1 MPPVTMRDVAHQTGL
16 SLFTVSKVLNGHPAV
31 MPATRDK
38 VLAACQALGY
48 ARNPHAV
55 NLVRGKSK
63 TIGLLVSQI
72 LNPFYGEIVE
82 AAERTARELGYDLIY
97 RCSYLDPVQ
106 EAEIVRQ
113 FIALRVCGLIITPV
127 VTAENQALLQ
137 AVGRQLPVVF
147 LDRFFDPESNYV
159 ITDNFASG
167 RLMTEHLLG
176 LGRVPHYLASS
187 RSALN
192 SALKD
197 REAGY
202 RAAMAAAGEEARF
215 LPAGGEPSPRDDERF
230 GYEAVAAYLR
240 RYEAPS
246 ALFCANDLVALGAL
260 CALAESGVKV
270 GEPTL
275 VAGHDNISLSAYLSP
290 PLTTMTAPKAEMGKR
305 AIEAVIRLSQ
315 NPGAA
320 IREVLQATLEV
331 RGSSQILP
339 QLAESGRTVP

>member
-1 MPPVTMRDVAHQTGL
+1 MPPVTMRDVARQTGL
-16 SLFTVSKVLNGHPAV
+16 SLFTVSKVLNGHAAV

-82 AAERTARELGYDLIY
+82 AAERAARELGYDLIY

-127 VTAENQALLQ
+127 VTAENQALLHE
-137 AVGRQLPVVF
+137 VGRQLPVVF

-167 RLMTEHLLG
+167 RFMTEHLLG

-215 LPAGGEPSPRDDERF
+215 LPVGGEPSPRDDERF
-230 GYEAVAAYLR
+230 GYEAVAGYLR
-240 RYEAPS
+240 EHEAPS

-260 CALAESGVKV
+260 CALSENGIRV

-275 VAGHDNISLSAYLSP
+275 VAGHDNISLSAYLNP
-290 PLTTMTAPKAEMGKR
+290 PLTTMTAPKAEMGRR
-305 AIEAVIRLSQ
+305 AIAAVIRLSQ
-315 NPGAA
+315 NPGVP
-320 IREVLQATLEV
+320 IREILHATLEV
-331 RGSSQILP
+331 RGSSQISTYS
-339 QLAESGRTVP
+339 AETSRLEV